1 MPGVKQAW
9 PKVAVCWSPAT
20 PAMGMGPPSHSGR
33 ALPITALL
41 GAMLGSTLRGMFSS
55 ARMSSFQSCVQVEQH
70 GARGVAGV
78 GAVHRAAGQ
87 RHTSQVSTVPKASSP
102 RSAIWRAPGTWSSSQ
117 DSLVPEKYASSTR
130 PVRDCRKSACPS
142 ARSRSHSGAVRRSCQ
157 TMARQ
162 RAACGALPDQ
172 RGFALVGDADGGTSA
187 AVAAALRSASRAT
200 SSWLCQ
206 SSPASCSTQPG
217 RG

>member
-1 MPGVKQAW
+1 
-9 PKVAVCWSPAT
+9 
-20 PAMGMGPPSHSGR
+20 MGPPSHSGR

-41 GAMLGSTLRGMFSS
+41 GAMPGSTLRGMFSS
-55 ARMSSFQSCVQVEQH
+55 ARMSSFQSCVCRSNSMVREALL
-70 GARGVAGV
+70 GSVLCTAPPVSC
-78 GAVHRAAGQ
+78 
-87 RHTSQVSTVPKASSP
+87 HTSQVSTVPKASSP

-157 TMARQ
+157 TMARASGRPVARSQ
-162 RAACGALPDQ
+162 ISVVSRWLVMPMAA
-172 RGFALVGDADGGTSA
+172 TSA

>member
-9 PKVAVCWSPAT
+9 PKVAACWSPAT

-55 ARMSSFQSCVQVEQH
+55 ARMSSFQSCVCRSNSMVREALL
-70 GARGVAGV
+70 GSVLCTAPPVSC
-78 GAVHRAAGQ
+78 
-87 RHTSQVSTVPKASSP
+87 HTSQVSTVPKASSP
-102 RSAIWRAPGTWSSSQ
+102 RSAIWRAPGAWSSSQ

-157 TMARQ
+157 TMARASGGLW
-162 RAACGALPDQ
+162 RAP
-172 RGFALVGDADGGTSA
+172 
-187 AVAAALRSASRAT
+187 RSAWFRAG
-200 SSWLCQ
+200 W
-206 SSPASCSTQPG
+206 
-217 RG
+217 